1 MAYTQDQC
9 NTKGKR
15 TLILHKNST
24 NCDSS
29 REESSTKQKT
39 TPNLNHTSST
49 NNIAAIAQQNS
60 TKPHQQH
67 LKTRKHST
75 I

>member
-1 MAYTQDQC
+1 MTYTQDQC

-29 REESSTKQKT
+29 REESKNADAIHYQMS
-39 TPNLNHTSST
+39 
-49 NNIAAIAQQNS
+49 AIAQQNS

-75 I
+75 V